1 MNGTTKW
8 TGYQNLKSISGGII
22 MNQKL
27 MRNIL
32 EWLVVAWLIVGI
44 VTAALDL
51 TFGGF
56 TPIMWFA
63 LALWA
68 VLVIICSEVTM
79 LREFLEKKK

>member
-1 MNGTTKW
+1 MN
-8 TGYQNLKSISGGII
+8 N
-22 MNQKL
+22 KL
-27 MRNIL
+27 LRNIL
-32 EWLVVAWLIVGI
+32 EVFVVVMLILGI
-44 VTAALDL
+44 VTAALNL

-56 TPIMWFA
+56 TPILWFV

>member
-1 MNGTTKW
+1 
-8 TGYQNLKSISGGII
+8 

-27 MRNIL
+27 IRNIL
-32 EWLVVAWLIVGI
+32 EWLVVVWLIVGI
-44 VTAALDL
+44 VTAALNL

-56 TPIMWFA
+56 TPIMWFV

>member
-1 MNGTTKW
+1 M
-8 TGYQNLKSISGGII
+8 

-27 MRNIL
+27 IRNIL
-32 EWLVVAWLIVGI
+32 EWLVVAWLIIGI
-44 VTAALDL
+44 VTAALNL

-56 TPIMWFA
+56 TPIMWFV

-68 VLVIICSEVTM
+68 VLVIICSEVTK

>member
-1 MNGTTKW
+1 
-8 TGYQNLKSISGGII
+8 

-27 MRNIL
+27 IRNIL

-44 VTAALDL
+44 VTAALNL

-56 TPIMWFA
+56 TPIMWFV

-68 VLVIICSEVTM
+68 VLVIICTEVTQI
-79 LREFLEKKK
+79 RELLEKKR

>member
-1 MNGTTKW
+1 
-8 TGYQNLKSISGGII
+8 

-44 VTAALDL
+44 VTAALNL

-56 TPIMWFA
+56 APIMWF
-63 LALWA
+63 LL
-68 VLVIICSEVTM
+68 VLVAILIIICSEVTM
-79 LREFLEKKK
+79 IRELLESKKWSSGVKSEQK

>member
-1 MNGTTKW
+1 
-8 TGYQNLKSISGGII
+8 
-22 MNQKL
+22 MNQKI
-27 MRNIL
+27 RNIL
-32 EWLVVAWLIVGI
+32 EWLVAAWLIVGI
-44 VTAALDL
+44 VTAALNL

-56 TPIMWFA
+56 APIMWFV

>member
-1 MNGTTKW
+1 
-8 TGYQNLKSISGGII
+8 

-27 MRNIL
+27 IRNIL
-32 EWLVVAWLIVGI
+32 EWLVVAWLIAGI
-44 VTAALDL
+44 VTAALNL

-56 TPIMWFA
+56 TPVMWFV